1 MRHIDRLSTGRFLI
15 ALIASG
21 LVAAGC
27 ANHDSS
33 ASFIDRAD
41 RALTAKV
48 PPDTSPYVRYP
59 STRCPEWRKFLGH
72 RRINGDKWKFG
83 CVDSASLVVS
93 VSNKRDLRGGR
104 RLRPSQAWEAV
115 KTHADDKAG
124 KLDPGQVDTSKSS
137 TTSSTK

>member
-1 MRHIDRLSTGRFLI
+1 MNRIDRFPKGRLCI
-15 ALIASG
+15 V
-21 LVAAGC
+21 LVAAGLVASGC
-27 ANHDSS
+27 AKDHSVG
-33 ASFIDRAD
+33 SFIHRAD

-72 RRINGDKWKFG
+72 RRINEDKWKFG
-83 CVDSASLVVS
+83 CVDSASLLVS

-104 RLRPSQAWEAV
+104 RLRPSQGWEAV

-124 KLDPGQVDTSKSS
+124 KLEPGQVDTSKSS